1 MVIGKKVLIIK
12 MKQLIL
18 LVLILSSIEM
28 SSQDCT
34 EIYLIRHAEK
44 DRSDIKNR
52 NPELN
57 DLGKKRALKWVQV
70 FKNIEL
76 DKIYS
81 TNYNRTTQTVT
92 PISEKNN
99 IDISIYSPSKINYK
113 NFISNNIGSKVLVV
127 GHSNTIPFFVNGLIN
142 NEFYQQIDD
151 LNNSN
156 LYVVTIC
163 GNNISH
169 KLLYIN

>member
-1 MVIGKKVLIIK
+1 MEIGKEDLIIK
-12 MKQLIL
+12 MRHVLLLIL
-18 LVLILSSIEM
+18 LLNNFII

-57 DLGKKRALKWVQV
+57 DIGKKRALKWVQV

-76 DKIYS
+76 NKIYS
-81 TNYNRTTQTVT
+81 TNYNRTIQTVT
-92 PISEKNN
+92 PISEENN

-113 NFISNNIGSKVLVV
+113 NFILDNSGAKVLVV
-127 GHSNTIPFFVNGLIN
+127 GHSNTIPFFVNGLIDK
-142 NEFYQQIDD
+142 ESYKQIDD

-163 GNNISH
+163 GNKISH